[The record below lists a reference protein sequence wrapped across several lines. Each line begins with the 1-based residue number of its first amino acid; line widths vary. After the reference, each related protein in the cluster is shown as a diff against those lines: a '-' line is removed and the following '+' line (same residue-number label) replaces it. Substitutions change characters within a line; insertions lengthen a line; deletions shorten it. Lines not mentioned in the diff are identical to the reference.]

1 MPHALSALKNKDQCQ
16 IIINPN
22 NSVFYIY
29 IQFMTLNE
37 SFSYLIS
44 LKIIVS

>member
-22 NSVFYIY
+22 NSVSYIY
-29 IQFMTLNE
+29 I
-37 SFSYLIS
+37 YLYIYS
-44 LKIIVS
+44 GYDFK